1 MHSRS
6 PLSKWILMKNKT
18 EIKLRMLLQNCSE
31 VLSGF
36 HYIFLSSFPSDEKQV
51 HTYNRNNHRSNS
63 RKVQSKIEYKWP
75 KAPKHNNQIVP
86 I

>member
-1 MHSRS
+1 MHFWS

-51 HTYNRNNHRSNS
+51 HTYYLVLTLVCLITMRVRNMFLT
-63 RKVQSKIEYKWP
+63 YFP
-75 KAPKHNNQIVP
+75 
-86 I
+86 